1 MGNKEL
7 KLEDINDLI
16 NDGTKLHN
24 PEKAAETQKEARE
37 KAEREGKSIGR
48 TIADKAINKDGQ
60 DIDDIENEE
69 PTL

>member
-24 PEKAAETQKEARE
+24 PEKAAETQKGLDFIR
-37 KAEREGKSIGR
+37 
-48 TIADKAINKDGQ
+48 
-60 DIDDIENEE
+60 
-69 PTL
+69 